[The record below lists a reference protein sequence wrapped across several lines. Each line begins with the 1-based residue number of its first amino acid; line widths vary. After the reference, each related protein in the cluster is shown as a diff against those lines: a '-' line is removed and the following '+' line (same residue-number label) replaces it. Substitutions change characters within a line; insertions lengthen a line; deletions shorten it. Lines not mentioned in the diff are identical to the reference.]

1 MADNG
6 LLYFEDAD
14 SHLRLCVPGSERRAI
29 VKAVHDE
36 AHEGAHARWE
46 RTLASAREH
55 FYWPR
60 MSSDVKEYV
69 SSCDLCQ
76 RIKHNR
82 GMAAGFLQPLE
93 IPAKPFEDISLDLI
107 TGLPKVDGRDA
118 VLVVV
123 DKLTKYAQFIATST
137 EVTALQT
144 AKLLLKHVVKYFG
157 LPTRIIGN
165 RDPRWT
171 SQVWNSLA

>member
-14 SHLRLCVPGSERRAI
+14 SRLRLCVPNSERSMI

-36 AHEGAHARWE
+36 AHEGAHAGWE
-46 RTLASAREH
+46 RTLVSAREH

-60 MSSDVKEYV
+60 MSSNVKEYV
-69 SSCDLCQ
+69 SSCDPCQ
-76 RIKHNR
+76 KIKHNR
-82 GMAAGFLQPLE
+82 GAAAGFLQPLE
-93 IPAKPFEDISLDLI
+93 IPVKPFEDITLDLI
-107 TGLPKVDGRDA
+107 TGLPNADGRDA

-123 DKLTKYAQFIATST
+123 DKLTKYVLFIATTT

-144 AKLLLKHVVKYFG
+144 AKLLFKHVVKYFG
-157 LPTRIIGN
+157 LPT
-165 RDPRWT
+165 
-171 SQVWNSLA
+171 